1 MAPAPPVEEGKLLTD
16 ALGTVKIQ
24 VVQMKRHLVSHPRR
38 LLSTNPLV
46 NLHRYIGR

>member
-24 VVQMKRHLVSHPRR
+24 VVQMKRHLVSHPRSP
-38 LLSTNPLV
+38 LSTKLFS
-46 NLHRYIGR
+46 